1 MYKVLIADD
10 EDIIRRGLA
19 GMVAQHKS
27 LQVAAMAEDG
37 EIALKLAQET
47 RPDVM
52 LVDINM
58 PFMNG
63 FEFIS
68 GIQKIL
74 PDAMIVIVTGY
85 DDFEFVQK
93 ALQLGV
99 ADYVLKP
106 VMEEPFFAVLDK
118 VVKRLDGLRKSRK
131 YLSWIEDQMEQN
143 RPTMINAFFIQWLD
157 GQLDRVEITERMSY
171 LKINMPEPYM
181 LTVLQL
187 CDNNELD
194 CMQRGTDWD
203 DNLLYFGCRNITEEV
218 LGEVTE
224 PICFRTEEGAM
235 AVITE
240 QLPGEQG
247 KHIMEKL
254 VGLLEENLYV
264 KAEITQARGEKLS
277 DFPDIF
283 ETAMDSLRERRQYS
297 ATVLKAVSC
306 IEKQWGS
313 RDLSL
318 QAVADSL
325 FITPQYP
332 SRLFSRETG
341 ETFGTCLGRKRMSEA
356 MRLLQDPGLKMYE
369 IAEKTGY
376 ASQHYF
382 SSAFK
387 KALGMSPAEY
397 RKRILKQGDAE

>member
-19 GMVAQHKS
+19 GMVSQHKR
-27 LQVAAMAEDG
+27 LQVAALAEDG
-37 EIALKLAQET
+37 EIAMKLAQET

-68 GIQKIL
+68 GIQKLL

-99 ADYVLKP
+99 ADYILKP

-143 RPTMINAFFIQWLD
+143 RPAMVNTFFTQWLD
-157 GQLDRVEITERMSY
+157 GQLDRVEIAERMSY
-171 LKINMPEPYM
+171 LKINMPEPYV
-181 LTVLQL
+181 LTVLRL

-218 LGEVTE
+218 LREFTE
-224 PICFRTEEGAM
+224 PVCFRTEDGAM
-235 AVITE
+235 AVITDPMPEE
-240 QLPGEQG
+240 QSKEIQ
-247 KHIMEKL
+247 EKL
-254 VGLLEENLYV
+254 IGLLEDNLYV
-264 KAEITQARGEKLS
+264 KVETTQARGEKLD

-283 ETAMDSLRERRQYS
+283 DSAMDRLRERRQYS

-306 IEKQWGS
+306 IEEHWSS
-313 RDLSL
+313 RELSL

-325 FITPQYP
+325 FITPQYL

-341 ETFGTCLGRKRMSEA
+341 ETFGTCLGRKRISEA
-356 MRLLQDPGLKMYE
+356 MRMLQDPGLKMYE

-387 KALGMSPAEY
+387 KSLGMSPAEY
-397 RKRILKQGDAE
+397 RKSVLKQGETE

>member
-19 GMVAQHKS
+19 GMVSQHKR
-27 LQVAAMAEDG
+27 LQVAALAEDG
-37 EIALKLAQET
+37 EIALKLAEGAK
-47 RPDVM
+47 PDVM

-63 FEFIS
+63 FEFIAE
-68 GIQKIL
+68 IQKIL

-99 ADYVLKP
+99 ADYILKP

-118 VVKRLDGLRKSRK
+118 VVSRLDGLRKSRK
-131 YLSWIEDQMEQN
+131 YLSWIEEQMEQN
-143 RPTMINAFFIQWLD
+143 RPNMINAFFIQWLE
-157 GQLDRVEITERMSY
+157 GRLDRVEIKERMSY
-171 LKINMPEPYM
+171 LKIRMPEPYM
-181 LTVLQL
+181 LTIVNLR
-187 CDNNELD
+187 DNNELD

-218 LGEVTE
+218 LSTCTGA
-224 PICFRTEEGAM
+224 ICFRTEEGAM

-240 QLPGEQG
+240 ELPEEQA
-247 KHIMEKL
+247 KEVLDRLIS
-254 VGLLEENLYV
+254 LLEENLYV
-264 KAEITQARGEKLS
+264 KAEVTQARGERLS

-283 ETAMDSLRERRQYS
+283 DGAMDKLKEQRQYS
-297 ATVLKAVSC
+297 DTVLKAVSC
-306 IEKQWGS
+306 IEEQWSS
-313 RDLSL
+313 RELSL

-325 FITPQYP
+325 YITPQYL

-341 ETFGTCLGRKRMSEA
+341 ETFGTCLGRKRLSEA

-397 RKRILKQGDAE
+397 RKSVLKQGEPE